1 MSKSPAPIKDDNE
14 PVRQRLLNAAQEEI
28 LVAGFYGASVDQI
41 ARRAG
46 ASKQTIYG
54 HFRSKEHLFQEVLL
68 QTLQVSGEA
77 APDVQGLSFEAGLR
91 VLAEWVE
98 DSSLRPAALGL
109 YRANVAAAAR
119 FPALAADLHHL
130 RTGLPQI
137 PHLMAKQQRTGWLP
151 GLSPEMLGN
160 WFGVLAMG
168 GARHLLGCAMSDD
181 ERQAALD
188 ELIHLFSTG
197 WLSPVKTDT
206 RPIGSLSSVEREE
219 RSFEEAGRLP
229 AARWEDLLRAA
240 FQSFADRGLRGTS
253 VDDISAVT
261 GVAKMT
267 IYRRFGNK
275 DALFGAAIDQAIE
288 DLLADRPPVVFSANI
303 DSFLLAVALQHD
315 AFARHPNHIRLLRLL
330 ITEAETHPAV
340 VQPAWHRLV
349 GPGRRE
355 LALRLAEWRDEGLI
369 HLTHPEIAAE
379 QFLIVAGRGNRRL
392 TDMIATDA
400 QESLRYA
407 QDVVAL
413 FLR

>member
-1 MSKSPAPIKDDNE
+1 M
-14 PVRQRLLNAAQEEI
+14 
-28 LVAGFYGASVDQI
+28 
-41 ARRAG
+41 
-46 ASKQTIYG
+46 
-54 HFRSKEHLFQEVLL
+54 
-68 QTLQVSGEA
+68 QTLQVSGGA
-77 APDVQGLSFEAGLR
+77 APDVEGLSFEAGLR

-98 DSSLRPAALGL
+98 NSSLTPAALGL

-119 FPALAADLHHL
+119 FPALAADLHLL

-137 PHLMAKQQRTGWLP
+137 PYLMAKQQRTGWLP

-160 WFGVLAMG
+160 WFGVLALG
-168 GARHLLGCAMSDD
+168 GARHLLGCAMSED

-188 ELIHLFSTG
+188 EIIHLFSTG
-197 WLSPVKTDT
+197 WLSPVKTET
-206 RPIGSLSSVEREE
+206 RPIGSLSSIERTEE

-288 DLLADRPPVVFSANI
+288 DLLADRPPVVFSPNI
-303 DSFLLAVALQHD
+303 ASSLVAVALQHD

-330 ITEAETHPAV
+330 ITEAETHPAI
-340 VQPAWHRLV
+340 VQPAWHHLV

-355 LALRLAEWRDEGLI
+355 LAMRLKEWRDADLI

-392 TDMIATDA
+392 TDMIAPDA
-400 QESLRYA
+400 QEALQYA